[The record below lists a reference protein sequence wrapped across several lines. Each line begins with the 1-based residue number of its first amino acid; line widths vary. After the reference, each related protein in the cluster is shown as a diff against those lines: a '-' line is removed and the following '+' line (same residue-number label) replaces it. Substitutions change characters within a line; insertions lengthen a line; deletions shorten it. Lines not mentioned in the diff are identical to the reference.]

1 MLRSLQYACFS
12 PDELDDSRWMD
23 DYEELEHLGRG
34 AFGEVLLMK
43 QKSTG
48 LLCAVKR
55 LTKQSLT
62 AAEEAEHLSEVK
74 ALQALQHPCI
84 LKYYGS
90 LEGKESLS
98 LVMEYAD
105 AGDLQQLLRRQADA
119 QALFEAVTL
128 FAIFAQ
134 LVVAVA
140 HAHKHRVLHRDLK
153 PSNVMLTS
161 SGVLKLGDFGVA
173 KVLAGTTACDQM
185 TCVGSPTYMAPE
197 IVSGEPYGSP
207 CDVWSLGVILY
218 ELSSFRKP
226 FEGRSLGEIVMRISS
241 GKFAAVGTHLA
252 DRPGGRA
259 IEEAVNPLIARM
271 LVSEAKR
278 RAKMPEVL
286 CTPALQLFV
295 QSLRSSAVVVASAI
309 KSSKEPESSEGA
321 MLDAAVADALLPAS
335 GTSPSSPSSAPTAP
349 ASKDRSL
356 PPPVPGGKGEVRSSL
371 VSKASKKE
379 VEEDSLAFSLT
390 SDGNDSS
397 ASSRMASLLRKSP
410 DGEVSFNLTATDATN
425 VLQLSATK
433 RVRGE
438 APGGAASSSS
448 KAELQQTAGHGRS
461 QDAAALRS
469 VLGDVLEE
477 ESGSGFP
484 EGEEE
489 ATWDATAPPVGPG
502 SSSSF
507 RSDDTL
513 VQSQRAAAASSTLS
527 GTRAMEAA
535 VLQDAMGGSRTL
547 DGADARSQKHVLQD
561 FGGTQELDGFVNPSW
576 KISTRTRGHGSG
588 FSSGSSSP
596 SNAGSPPWSSEGGSG
611 GERLPPGRPGAR
623 PTPSYKAQEKPSPS
637 HVARP
642 NPGGVPG
649 APSLSAAGDRAV
661 RGSQPQ
667 QVKIQARSQ
676 PSAYEVVQRKPS
688 RGSSRSSQSQDN
700 DRSVTWPQIE
710 VHVPDM
716 RHKLPRGAGGVA
728 SQQQQPRVH
737 LRSTTP
743 PAGRPSTPDSAR
755 QARLERERLRSGQRN
770 GALTIP
776 FFDKPT
782 GGSQPSPPQG
792 FLDRMSQHQRKQE
805 KAASEDTGRSG
816 AAARKTLPA
825 TRSQPTI
832 QGGQG
837 AGASPS
843 PSRNVDSQD
852 GRRHSSLGR

>member
-1 MLRSLQYACFS
+1 
-12 PDELDDSRWMD
+12 MD

-105 AGDLQQLLRRQADA
+105 AGDLQQLLRRQADT

-241 GKFAAVGTHLA
+241 GKFAALGTHLA
-252 DRPGGRA
+252 DRPGGRS
-259 IEEAVNPLIARM
+259 IEDAVNPLIARM

-309 KSSKEPESSEGA
+309 KSSKEPEASEGA
-321 MLDAAVADALLPAS
+321 MLDAAVADALLLAS
-335 GTSPSSPSSAPTAP
+335 GTSPSSPSSAPTAA
-349 ASKDRSL
+349 ASQDRSL
-356 PPPVPGGKGEVRSSL
+356 PPPAPGGGGGKGEVRSSL
-371 VSKASKKE
+371 ASKASKKE

-390 SDGNDSS
+390 SDGDDSS
-397 ASSRMASLLRKSP
+397 ASSRMASLLRKRP

-448 KAELQQTAGHGRS
+448 KTALQKTAGHGRS

-477 ESGSGFP
+477 ESGGGFP
-484 EGEEE
+484 EGEED
-489 ATWDATAPPVGPG
+489 ATWDPSAPPVAPS

-507 RSDDTL
+507 PSDDTV
-513 VQSQRAAAASSTLS
+513 VQSHRAAATASSSLS

-547 DGADARSQKHVLQD
+547 DGADARSRKHVLQE
-561 FGGTQELDGFVNPSW
+561 FGGTQDVDGFVNPSW
-576 KISTRTRGHGSG
+576 KISTRTQGHSSG

-611 GERLPPGRPGAR
+611 GERPPLGRPAAR
-623 PTPSYKAQEKPSPS
+623 PTPGYKAEDKPLPS
-637 HVARP
+637 HAGRSS
-642 NPGGVPG
+642 PGGVHG
-649 APSLSAAGDRAV
+649 APSLRSAGDRAV
-661 RGSQPQ
+661 RGNQPQ
-667 QVKIQARSQ
+667 QVKIQARNQ
-676 PSAYEVVQRKPS
+676 ASAYEVVQRKSS

-728 SQQQQPRVH
+728 QQQQQPRVH

-743 PAGRPSTPDSAR
+743 PAAGRPSTPESAR
-755 QARLERERLRSGQRN
+755 QARIEKERLRSMQRN

-776 FFDKPT
+776 FFDKPAA
-782 GGSQPSPPQG
+782 PPQG
-792 FLDRMSQHQRKQE
+792 FLERMNQHQHQQE
-805 KAASEDTGRSG
+805 EAASEDIARSG
-816 AAARKTLPA
+816 AAARKMLPA
-825 TRSQPTI
+825 TRSQPAI
-832 QGGQG
+832 HGAKG

-843 PSRNVDSQD
+843 PGRNVGTQD
-852 GRRHSSLGR
+852 GRRQSSLGR

>member
-1 MLRSLQYACFS
+1 
-12 PDELDDSRWMD
+12 MD
-23 DYEELEHLGRG
+23 DYQELQHLGRG

-55 LTKQSLT
+55 LTKQALS

-74 ALQALQHPCI
+74 ALQALEHPCI

-105 AGDLQQLLRRQADA
+105 AGDLQQLLRRQAES

-161 SGVLKLGDFGVA
+161 SGCLKLGDFGVA

-197 IVSGEPYGSP
+197 IVSGEPYGSA

-226 FEGRSLGEIVMRISS
+226 FEGRSLGELVMRISS
-241 GKFAAVGTHLA
+241 GQFAAVGTHLA

-259 IEEAVNPLIARM
+259 IEDAVNPVIARM

-278 RAKMPEVL
+278 RAKMPEVM
-286 CTPALQLFV
+286 CSPALQLFV
-295 QSLRSSAVVVASAI
+295 SSLRSSAAVVASVI
-309 KSSKEPESSEGA
+309 KSSQEPGSSEGA
-321 MLDAAVADALLPAS
+321 MLDAAVADALVLAS
-335 GTSPSSPSSAPTAP
+335 ASAAPSSSSVP
-349 ASKDRSL
+349 AAAAGL
-356 PPPVPGGKGEVRSSL
+356 PPPVPGKPAEVRSSL
-371 VSKASKKE
+371 VSKASKKV
-379 VEEDSLAFSLT
+379 VEQDSLAFSMS

-410 DGEVSFNLTATDATN
+410 DGEVSFNLTATDATK

-433 RVRGE
+433 RAQGE
-438 APGGAASSSS
+438 APG
-448 KAELQQTAGHGRS
+448 KAELQQTTGYGRS
-461 QDAAALRS
+461 QNADALRS

-477 ESGSGFP
+477 QSGGRFA
-484 EGEEE
+484 EGGDEP
-489 ATWDATAPPVGPG
+489 TWDATAPPVGHG

-507 RSDDTL
+507 GNDDTML
-513 VQSQRAAAASSTLS
+513 QSQRVPAAAASSSMS

-535 VLQDAMGGSRTL
+535 VLQAAMGGSRTSSEA
-547 DGADARSQKHVLQD
+547 GAESRSQKD
-561 FGGTQELDGFVNPSW
+561 FGGTHELDGFVNPSW
-576 KISTRTRGHGSG
+576 KISTRTQGQSSG

-596 SNAGSPPWSSEGGSG
+596 SNGGSPPWSSEGG
-611 GERLPPGRPGAR
+611 ERLLPGRNAAR
-623 PTPSYKAQEKPSPS
+623 PSPGYKVEEKPSPS
-637 HVARP
+637 HAGRP

-661 RGSQPQ
+661 RGSQAQ
-667 QVKIQARSQ
+667 HLKIQASPGRNQS
-676 PSAYEVVQRKPS
+676 SAYGAVQRKPS

-716 RHKLPRGAGGVA
+716 RHKLPRAGGA
-728 SQQQQPRVH
+728 APQQQPKVH

-743 PAGRPSTPDSAR
+743 PGRPAGRPTTPDSAR
-755 QARLERERLRSGQRN
+755 QARLEKERLRSMQRN

-776 FFDKPT
+776 FFDKPA
-782 GGSQPSPPQG
+782 GSQPSPPQG
-792 FLDRMSQHQRKQE
+792 FLDRMSHHQRKQE
-805 KAASEDTGRSG
+805 KAALEDAARPG

-825 TRSQPTI
+825 TRSQPAI
-832 QGGQG
+832 PGGPGG

-843 PSRNVDSQD
+843 QGRNAGPQD
-852 GRRHSSLGR
+852 GRRQGSLGR

>member
-1 MLRSLQYACFS
+1 
-12 PDELDDSRWMD
+12 MD
-23 DYEELEHLGRG
+23 DYEELQHLGRG

-55 LTKQSLT
+55 LTKQPLS

-105 AGDLQQLLRRQADA
+105 AGDLQQLLRRQADS

-161 SGVLKLGDFGVA
+161 SGFLKLGDFGVA

-197 IVSGEPYGSP
+197 IVSGEPYGSA

-226 FEGRSLGEIVMRISS
+226 FEGRSLGELVMRISS
-241 GKFAAVGTHLA
+241 GKFAAVGTHLE

-259 IEEAVNPLIARM
+259 IEDAVNPVIARM

-278 RAKMPEVL
+278 RAKMPEVMMSS
-286 CTPALQLFV
+286 PALHLFV
-295 QSLRSSAVVVASAI
+295 QSLRSSRAVVASVVN
-309 KSSKEPESSEGA
+309 SSQEPESSEGA
-321 MLDAAVADALLPAS
+321 MLDAAVADALLFASASPA
-335 GTSPSSPSSAPTAP
+335 PSSAPA
-349 ASKDRSL
+349 AAAGL
-356 PPPVPGGKGEVRSSL
+356 PPPAPGKPAEVRSSL
-371 VSKASKKE
+371 VSKASKKV
-379 VEEDSLAFSLT
+379 VEENSLDFSMS

-410 DGEVSFNLTATDATN
+410 DGEASFNLTATDATN

-433 RVRGE
+433 RIKGE
-438 APGGAASSSS
+438 ASGRFASSSTS
-448 KAELQQTAGHGRS
+448 KAELQQTTGHGRS

-477 ESGSGFP
+477 ESGGGFP
-484 EGEEE
+484 AGEDKP
-489 ATWDATAPPVGPG
+489 TWDATAPPVGH
-502 SSSSF
+502 
-507 RSDDTL
+507 DDTL
-513 VQSQRAAAASSTLS
+513 LQSQRGATDAAAAAASSSLS

-535 VLQDAMGGSRTL
+535 VLQAAMGGSRTFSEA
-547 DGADARSQKHVLQD
+547 GPESRFQKD
-561 FGGTQELDGFVNPSW
+561 FGGTHEPEGLLQPSW
-576 KISTRTRGHGSG
+576 KISTRTRGQSSG

-596 SNAGSPPWSSEGGSG
+596 SNGGSPPWSSEGG
-611 GERLPPGRPGAR
+611 ERLAPGRQVAR
-623 PTPSYKAQEKPSPS
+623 PTPGYKVEEKSSPS
-637 HVARP
+637 HAARP

-661 RGSQPQ
+661 RGSPPQ
-667 QVKIQARSQ
+667 HQKIQAVPGRNQ
-676 PSAYEVVQRKPS
+676 PSGYGAVQRKPS
-688 RGSSRSSQSQDN
+688 RGGSSRSSQSQDN
-700 DRSVTWPQIE
+700 DRSVTWPQFE

-716 RHKLPRGAGGVA
+716 RHKLPRAGGA
-728 SQQQQPRVH
+728 APQQQPKIH

-743 PAGRPSTPDSAR
+743 PAAGRPSTPDTAR
-755 QARLERERLRSGQRN
+755 QARLENDRVRSMQRN
-770 GALTIP
+770 AAMTIP
-776 FFDKPT
+776 FFDKPA
-782 GGSQPSPPQG
+782 SNQPSPPQG
-792 FLDRMSQHQRKQE
+792 FLDRMTHHQRKQE
-805 KAASEDTGRSG
+805 KAALEDVGRSG

-825 TRSQPTI
+825 TRSQPAI
-832 QGGQG
+832 PGGPGG
-837 AGASPS
+837 AGASLS
-843 PSRNVDSQD
+843 QGRNAGAQD
-852 GRRHSSLGR
+852 GRRQSSLGR